1 MTEKSKTWRSTT
13 TTTSWSTTN
22 GLTREQR
29 DSLDS
34 LLDGA
39 SDAANVRVSEQWSYA
54 SGGEDGPFKVE
65 IKDGAVTV
73 NGQRY
78 DSLDEVPR
86 AERERIEALRGGL
99 ANGGLWDM
107 LKNAGIDIGGL
118 AGAPA
123 KHDPDKPEF
132 IIETDIPDVRG
143 VAPAASGAP
152 QMHAF
157 PAGAPS
163 PDAPAPGA
171 VPRSGGGLL
180 RIVLVVVAVGLAWW
194 VLRLMNVV

>member
-13 TTTSWSTTN
+13 TTTRWSSTK

-39 SDAANVRVSEQWSYA
+39 ADAANVRVSEQWSYA

-86 AERERIEALRGGL
+86 ADRERIEALRGGL
-99 ANGGLWDM
+99 ADGGLWDM

-118 AGAPA
+118 AGAPDQR
-123 KHDPDKPEF
+123 DPAKPEF
-132 IIETDIPDVRG
+132 IIETDIPDVRSA
-143 VAPAASGAP
+143 APAVSGAP
-152 QMHAF
+152 QAQAF
-157 PAGAPS
+157 PASASS
-163 PDAPAPGA
+163 PNAPAPGA

-180 RIVLVVVAVGLAWW
+180 RMVLVVAAVGLVWW

>member
-13 TTTSWSTTN
+13 TTTSWSTAK

-29 DSLDS
+29 DSLDA

-39 SDAANVRVSEQWSYA
+39 PDAANVRVSEQWSYA

-78 DSLDEVPR
+78 NSLDEVPR

-99 ANGGLWDM
+99 ADGGLWDM
-107 LKNAGIDIGGL
+107 LKHAGIDIGGL
-118 AGAPA
+118 AGAPD
-123 KHDPDKPEF
+123 KRDPDKPEF
-132 IIETDIPDVRG
+132 IIETDIPDVRSA
-143 VAPAASGAP
+143 APAASGAP
-152 QMHAF
+152 QTQAF
-157 PAGAPS
+157 PASASS